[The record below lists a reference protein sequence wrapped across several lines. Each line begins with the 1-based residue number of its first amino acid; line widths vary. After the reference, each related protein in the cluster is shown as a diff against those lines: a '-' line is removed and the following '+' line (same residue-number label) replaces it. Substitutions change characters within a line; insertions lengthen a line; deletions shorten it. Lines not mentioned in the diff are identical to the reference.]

1 MNRTSNLVLNYGI
14 DLEELRRRRK
24 KKKLYPIK
32 IVKHVHIDCKLCHGF
47 IKKIGNFKR
56 FLLIGSILIRHTG
69 DTGFQAENY
78 YEPRHRYSL
87 SDVIT
92 HIKRSIPDLRT
103 IKHQPLENK
112 ESPCGSPKH
121 HAENGAGT
129 SVMAGK
135 SSSIRHQ
142 GAASAAAAGPD
153 TMTCCDK
160 ETDAVTLSAIQ
171 TTSCTCGP
179 TRGAPNE
186 NIATTQIDK
195 AHCELDEDDAMLSA
209 NSHHHHYHYHPYQ
222 QHLHRPQSLHEM
234 R

>member
-1 MNRTSNLVLNYGI
+1 M
-14 DLEELRRRRK
+14 
-24 KKKLYPIK
+24 
-32 IVKHVHIDCKLCHGF
+32 H
-47 IKKIGNFKR
+47 
-56 FLLIGSILIRHTG
+56 RHTG
-69 DTGFQAENY
+69 DTGFQAENT

-87 SDVIT
+87 SDMIT

-121 HAENGAGT
+121 HNGDNVAGT
-129 SVMAGK
+129 SVMAGRPAAV
-135 SSSIRHQ
+135 RHQ
-142 GAASAAAAGPD
+142 AAIGSDAMG
-153 TMTCCDK
+153 CCDK

-179 TRGAPNE
+179 ARAPPND
-186 NIATTQIDK
+186 NAVATHTDK
-195 AHCELDEDDAMLSA
+195 AQGDADEEDAMLSS